1 MAWRRQAIAP
11 DKLEAFVVLALG
23 TGLPDLALAEI
34 RQARVI
40 ELSEPVL
47 AILAETAFFTGHA
60 DTVEWLEARVGTG
73 FHAARPV
80 FAAELAAERKQSE
93 LAQRWALSASAD
105 PKRTPEERIRLGSV
119 FAKVDMRDA
128 AAKELRTIVAADH
141 VAPGALGALALLFL
155 NAGQPLEGY
164 RYFSNLSPTD
174 ADAAREVTWG
184 RAWLAAAS
192 HRGDEVVPLVEA
204 AALDDP
210 SRLQDLF
217 FIASNNGETR
227 LAIVAASRL
236 FQQRPTPEVRTW
248 LAQALIK
255 AGQPGEALPHLRALL
270 QEGAEVRDLYGLALE
285 RSGAGGELTA
295 LLKQRAADR
304 GLPAEQRREAA
315 FRLLK
320 AGERETAQAVFL
332 DLAANAPPDG
342 IDVQEMLFL
351 WGPRPSAKAL
361 DWLEQRARAAAEP
374 RETAAWLSILTAK
387 GGASRVIGLIEAS
400 GAKQK
405 DALRDVLILALQKSG
420 DVTRLSAEI
429 DAALAVEKNPER
441 LESYAQAAEEA
452 LQTDLARRAWTRV
465 LDAVP
470 DNAQALRRIG
480 MIEASQGN
488 PERAAD
494 LLGRLLAV
502 TEGDFDACYQYA
514 DALIA
519 LGRKDEAKPYL
530 EMALKKLRARP
541 APGDN
546 DSLVEARILG
556 LLGRATDISIQS
568 DKKA

>member
-1 MAWRRQAIAP
+1 MLHDVGRIEEAASRIERWIAADAVGKNAIEAGEIAGYAGMFSEMRRFDLAATLLTSLGNRPGNVADDVFLSLARLHLEMNQPDKARDWLMAWRRQAIATGQAGGVRRAGARHGAAGSGAGRESGRP
-11 DKLEAFVVLALG
+11 RSPSCRSRFWPSWPRPPSSLATPIPSIGSKRGSGPGSMLHG
-23 TGLPDLALAEI
+23 RSSRRNWRPSAS
-34 RQARVI
+34 RV
-40 ELSEPVL
+40 
-47 AILAETAFFTGHA
+47 
-60 DTVEWLEARVGTG
+60 
-73 FHAARPV
+73 
-80 FAAELAAERKQSE
+80 E

-105 PKRTPEERIRLGSV
+105 PKRTTEERIRLGNV
-119 FAKVDMRDA
+119 LAKVDMRDA

-174 ADAAREVTWG
+174 ADATREVTWG

-227 LAIVAASRL
+227 LAVAAASRL
-236 FQQRPTPEVRTW
+236 FQQRPTSEVRTW

-255 AGQPGEALPHLRALL
+255 AGRPGEALPHLRELL
-270 QEGAEVRDLYGLALE
+270 QGGAEVRDLYGLALE

-320 AGERETAQAVFL
+320 AGEREAAQAVFL

-361 DWLEQRARAAAEP
+361 DWLEQRAKAC
-374 RETAAWLSILTAK
+374 
-387 GGASRVIGLIEAS
+387 GGTPGIR
-400 GAKQK
+400 
-405 DALRDVLILALQKSG
+405 LRG
-420 DVTRLSAEI
+420 F
-429 DAALAVEKNPER
+429 P
-441 LESYAQAAEEA
+441 
-452 LQTDLARRAWTRV
+452 
-465 LDAVP
+465 
-470 DNAQALRRIG
+470 
-480 MIEASQGN
+480 
-488 PERAAD
+488 
-494 LLGRLLAV
+494 
-502 TEGDFDACYQYA
+502 F
-514 DALIA
+514 
-519 LGRKDEAKPYL
+519 
-530 EMALKKLRARP
+530 
-541 APGDN
+541 
-546 DSLVEARILG
+546 
-556 LLGRATDISIQS
+556 
-568 DKKA
+568 